1 MEQGER
7 ERGRKLWN
15 RGIEGEKE
23 KEGGSN
29 GTGRKRKREEVM
41 EQGDRGRERGRK

>member
-29 GTGRKRKREEVM
+29 GTGGKRKRVEVM
-41 EQGDRGRERGRK
+41 EQGERERGRK